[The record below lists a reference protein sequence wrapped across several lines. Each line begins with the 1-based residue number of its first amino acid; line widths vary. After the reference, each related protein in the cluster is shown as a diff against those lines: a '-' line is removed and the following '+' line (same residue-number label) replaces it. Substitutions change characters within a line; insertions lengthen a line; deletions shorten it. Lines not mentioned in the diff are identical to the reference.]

1 MSFLTVCLCLL
12 ANNKYHTLKDKET
25 IMKKFL
31 FVSPTGTLDNGA
43 EISIFYLMMMLVQRG
58 NTVINVVPDYPGVD
72 KTAYKH
78 KFDSSGIETYFLP
91 AGKWW
96 WEDAPGGLPEDEKVR
111 TFYYRENIAQI
122 RKLIQENNI
131 DLVVTNTVNMFQ
143 GAVAAACESIPHFW
157 LIHEFPENEFAYYRD
172 KIDFI
177 EEYSEEIYSVTGLLN
192 QNLNSLFQNKE
203 IKNFIPYSE
212 VDISPLKKGEK
223 IRFVSVGRLTE
234 RKNQMELLQAY
245 HKSGKTDVELLL
257 VGAQDEDYK
266 TKCLSYIKKHNLKNV
281 KLTGHLEQPWEVLT
295 DKDIFVSSS
304 ALETFGLVYIEALL
318 KGLPVIISDNPGYES
333 AYNIFQEGEKYH
345 LGNIEELS
353 EILSRSLTDF
363 EAKKEHS
370 INKIPE
376 VREKYSLEFV
386 YKEFIESAEKVQG
399 NRKKTLRHIENL
411 VTLNTERSN
420 PPSSKIKRIVKK
432 VLLKIKK

>member
-1 MSFLTVCLCLL
+1 
-12 ANNKYHTLKDKET
+12 
-25 IMKKFL
+25 MKNIL

-43 EISIFYLMMMLVQRG
+43 EISIFYLMDTLVQRG
-58 NTVINVVPDYPGVD
+58 NKVINVAPGYQGED
-72 KTAYKH
+72 KKSYKN
-78 KFDSSGIETYFLP
+78 KFESSGIDTYILP

-96 WEDAPGGLPEDEKVR
+96 WEDAPGGLPENEKVR
-111 TFYYRENIAQI
+111 AFYYRENIAQI

-143 GAVAAACESIPHFW
+143 GAVAAACESVPHFW
-157 LIHEFPENEFAYYRD
+157 LIHEFPENEFAYYLD

-245 HKSGKTDVELLL
+245 QKSGKTDVELLL

-266 TKCLSYIKKHNLKNV
+266 KKCINYIKKYNLKNV
-281 KLTGHLEQPWEVLT
+281 KLTGHLDNPWEELT

-304 ALETFGLVYIEALL
+304 AMETFGLVYIEALL

-345 LGNIEELS
+345 LGDIEELS
-353 EILSRSLTDF
+353 EILSRSLVTF
-363 EAKKEHS
+363 ETQKENS
-370 INKIPE
+370 TNKIPE
-376 VREKYSLEFV
+376 VRKKYSLEFV
-386 YKEFIESAEKVQG
+386 YKEFIESTEKVQI
-399 NRKKTLRHIENL
+399 NSKNTLRHIENL
-411 VTLNTERSN
+411 VTLNNVSSN
-420 PPSSKIKRIVKK
+420 PPSSKIKRIAKK
-432 VLLKIKK
+432 VLLKIKKR

>member
-1 MSFLTVCLCLL
+1 
-12 ANNKYHTLKDKET
+12 
-25 IMKKFL
+25 MKNIL

-43 EISIFYLMMMLVQRG
+43 EISIFYLMDTLVQRG
-58 NTVINVVPDYPGVD
+58 NKVINVAPGYQGED
-72 KTAYKH
+72 KRSYQE
-78 KFDSSGIETYFLP
+78 KFESTGIKTYILP

-96 WEDAPGGLPEDEKVR
+96 WEDAPGGLPENEKVR
-111 TFYYRENIAQI
+111 AFYYRENIAQI

-143 GAVAAACESIPHFW
+143 GAVAAACESVPHFW
-157 LIHEFPENEFAYYRD
+157 LIHEFPENEFSYYLD
-172 KIDFI
+172 KIDFV

-192 QNLNSLFQNKE
+192 QKLNSLFQNKE

-234 RKNQMELLQAY
+234 RKNQLELLKAY
-245 HKSGKTDVELLL
+245 QKSGKTDVELLL
-257 VGAQDEDYK
+257 VGAQDDEYK
-266 TKCLSYIKKHNLKNV
+266 KKCLDYIKKYHLKNV
-281 KLTGHLEQPWEVLT
+281 KLTGHLAQPWEELT

-304 ALETFGLVYIEALL
+304 AMETFGLVYIEALL

-333 AYNIFQEGEKYH
+333 AYDIFQEGEKYH

-353 EILSRSLTDF
+353 EMLSKSLVDF
-363 EAKKEHS
+363 EEQKENS
-370 INKIPE
+370 MNKIPE
-376 VREKYSLEFV
+376 VRQKYSLEFV
-386 YKEFIESAEKVQG
+386 YKEFIESAEKIQRNG
-399 NRKKTLRHIENL
+399 KKSIRHIENL
-411 VTLNTERSN
+411 VTLNTE
-420 PPSSKIKRIVKK
+420 PSSPAGSKIKRIVKK

>member
-1 MSFLTVCLCLL
+1 
-12 ANNKYHTLKDKET
+12 
-25 IMKKFL
+25 MKNIL

-43 EISIFYLMMMLVQRG
+43 EISIFYLMDILVQRG
-58 NTVINVVPDYPGVD
+58 NKVINVAPGYQGED
-72 KTAYKH
+72 KKSYKD
-78 KFDSSGIETYFLP
+78 KFEVSGIETHILS

-96 WEDAPGGLPEDEKVR
+96 WEDAPGGLPENEKVR
-111 TFYYRENIAQI
+111 AFYYRENIAQL
-122 RKLIQENNI
+122 RKLIQEKNI

-143 GAVAAACESIPHFW
+143 GAVAAACESVPHFW
-157 LIHEFPENEFAYYRD
+157 LIHEFPENEFAYYLD

-212 VDISPLKKGEK
+212 VNLSPLKRGEK

-257 VGAQDEDYK
+257 VGAQDEVYK
-266 TKCLSYIKKHNLKNV
+266 SKCLRYIKKHNLKNV
-281 KLTGHLEQPWEVLT
+281 KLTGHLDQPWEALT

-304 ALETFGLVYIEALL
+304 AMETFGLVYIEALL
-318 KGLPVIISDNPGYES
+318 KGLPVVISDNPGYES
-333 AYNIFQEGEKYH
+333 AYDIFQEGEKYH
-345 LGNIEELS
+345 LGDIEELS
-353 EILSRSLTDF
+353 EILLRSLANF
-363 EAKKEHS
+363 EAQKENS

-386 YKEFIESAEKVQG
+386 YKEFIEGAEKVQG
-399 NRKKTLRHIENL
+399 NSKKTLRHIENL

>member
-1 MSFLTVCLCLL
+1 
-12 ANNKYHTLKDKET
+12 
-25 IMKKFL
+25 MKNIL

-43 EISIFYLMMMLVQRG
+43 EISIFYLMDILVQRG
-58 NTVINVVPDYPGVD
+58 NKVINVAPGYQGED
-72 KTAYKH
+72 KKSYKD
-78 KFDSSGIETYFLP
+78 KFEVSGIETHILS

-96 WEDAPGGLPEDEKVR
+96 WEDAPGGLPENEKVR
-111 TFYYRENIAQI
+111 AFYYRENIAQI
-122 RKLIQENNI
+122 RRLIRENNI

-143 GAVAAACESIPHFW
+143 GAIAAACESIPHFW
-157 LIHEFPENEFAYYRD
+157 LIHEFPENEFAYYLD

-203 IKNFIPYSE
+203 IKNFIPYSK
-212 VDISPLKKGEK
+212 VDTSPLKKGEK

-266 TKCLSYIKKHNLKNV
+266 SKCLRYIKKHNLKNV
-281 KLTGHLEQPWEVLT
+281 KLTGHLDQPWEALT

-304 ALETFGLVYIEALL
+304 AMETFGLVYIEALL
-318 KGLPVIISDNPGYES
+318 KGLPVVISDNPGYES
-333 AYNIFQEGEKYH
+333 AYDIFQEGEKYH
-345 LGNIEELS
+345 LGDIEELS
-353 EILSRSLTDF
+353 EILLRSLANF
-363 EAKKEHS
+363 EAQKENS

-386 YKEFIESAEKVQG
+386 YKGFIESAEKVQG
-399 NRKKTLRHIENL
+399 NSKKTLRHIENL

>member
-1 MSFLTVCLCLL
+1 MCLCLL
-12 ANNKYHTLKDKET
+12 TTSKYYTLKGKET
-25 IMKKFL
+25 IMKKIL

-43 EISIFYLMMMLVQRG
+43 EISIFYLMTTLVQRG
-58 NTVINVVPDYPGVD
+58 NKVINVAPDYPGVD
-72 KTAYKH
+72 KTSYKH

-96 WEDAPGGLPEDEKVR
+96 WEDAPGGLPENEEVR
-111 TFYYRENIAQI
+111 AFYYRENIAQI
-122 RKLIQENNI
+122 RRLIRENNI
-131 DLVVTNTVNMFQ
+131 ELVVTNTVNMFQ

-157 LIHEFPENEFAYYRD
+157 LIHEFPENEFAYYLD

-192 QNLNSLFQNKE
+192 QNLNSLFQNQQ

-212 VDISPLKKGEK
+212 VDTSPLKKGEK
-223 IRFVSVGRLTE
+223 LRFVSVGRLTE

-245 HKSGKTDVELLL
+245 YKSGKTDVELLL

-266 TKCLSYIKKHNLKNV
+266 SKCLRYIKKHNLKNV
-281 KLTGHLEQPWEVLT
+281 KLTGHLDQPWEALT

-304 ALETFGLVYIEALL
+304 EMETFGLVYIEALL
-318 KGLPVIISDNPGYES
+318 KGLPVVISDNPGYES
-333 AYNIFQEGEKYH
+333 AYDIFQEGEKYH
-345 LGNIEELS
+345 LGDIEELS
-353 EILSRSLTDF
+353 EILSRSLANF
-363 EAKKEHS
+363 EAQKENS

-376 VREKYSLEFV
+376 VRGKYSLEFV

-399 NRKKTLRHIENL
+399 NSKKTLRHIENL

-432 VLLKIKK
+432 ILLKIKK